1 MNVENLV
8 DTSLQK
14 VGTEICHVMSE
25 IYGVVKCSIKKFV
38 RKISKLMRVHLQCL
52 FVQLQSESQLKILAN
67 KFEAFLWKVSFYR
80 WNWWVTYFNSC
91 SNNWWERL
99 LLFIK
104 KPFNFMAMGCWHKM
118 YVLGL

>member
-14 VGTEICHVMSE
+14 VGTEICHVMSMK
-25 IYGVVKCSIKKFV
+25 YMGWWN
-38 RKISKLMRVHLQCL
+38 
-52 FVQLQSESQLKILAN
+52 VQLRNLWEKFPNWWGFICNVYLFNFKVSQLKILAN